1 MHRLPIL
8 LTLVA
13 AGAALAAEPQV
24 MVYQLSGAMHCI
36 EREGTAPETAADFLR
51 AQGVAV
57 LGAER
62 RMIPLE
68 ADAPCGAPTGEANV
82 LRVAAAD
89 WTAFTN
95 QHPDAAGY
103 GLWVFDADAVE
114 VYQYDGSLQCGL
126 GESIPLAR
134 MAAQLEA
141 AGIAVQASR
150 KTDDGL
156 AHIALCGASTG
167 TINAFTI
174 ARESL
179 ADARRLGFRLL
190 VTPEMTRQIKPT
202 PSRESAAQQAPAAN
216 PSDPQRQPIPLL
228 W

>member
-8 LTLVA
+8 LTLLA
-13 AGAALAAEPQV
+13 AGAALATEPQI
-24 MVYQLSGAMHCI
+24 MVYQLSGAMHCL
-36 EREGTAPETAADFLR
+36 EREVAAPETAADFLR

-68 ADAPCGAPTGEANV
+68 GEAPCGAPTGEANV
-82 LRVAAAD
+82 LTVAAAD

-95 QHPDAAGY
+95 EHPDAAGY
-103 GLWVFDADAVE
+103 GLWVFDADTVE

-126 GESIPLAR
+126 GEPIPLTR
-134 MAAQLEA
+134 MAAELEA

-150 KTDDGL
+150 KSDDGL
-156 AHIALCGASTG
+156 AHIAVCGASTG

-174 ARESL
+174 ARASL

-190 VTPEMTRQIKPT
+190 ITPEITQQIKAT
-202 PSRESAAQQAPAAN
+202 PSREAASQQAPAAGADA
-216 PSDPQRQPIPLL
+216 PPPKPIPLL